1 MFGYRRHSFKTVF
14 ELLSAIRANPG
25 DLTTLLGIQELLI
38 SEIILAEERVR
49 ENKTKARLGHGGT
62 SEYFSARAKS
72 LQNTIYYWKMFGD
85 AIAFLY
91 LDRFALKHVHYN
103 THNLNPKQSAG
114 FISGSVGF
122 ERELEVVRSLLG
134 AGHPCVLTDLTNT
147 IRYGDVC
154 VLHGPD
160 PMLIEVKASKAKG
173 RRRGRQRKNLEK
185 LSEFYGTDELDG
197 LRGLS
202 RVRRVA
208 THTECKTFGAA
219 FNRCIN
225 AAYHAGHAVVSP
237 EEGVYYIAVVKARNP
252 LSEIF
257 EHVKAN
263 EPWVFLPNTLKS
275 DRMWAPYYP
284 FTLLIDSRR
293 APYDFILGRLVI
305 VVILDTAVIKKRIG
319 EMGYVPEIVLE
330 SESPVRARTTDMK
343 GEARIS
349 QHLLLRAALEAVSLE
364 WIIRVGLKTFERA
377 ASIAASGEE
386 KRDLWDA

>member
-1 MFGYRRHSFKTVF
+1 M
-14 ELLSAIRANPG
+14 LSAIRATPG
-25 DLTTLLGIQELLI
+25 DLTKLLGIQELLI
-38 SEIILAEERVR
+38 SEITLAEERVR
-49 ENKTKARLGHGGT
+49 ENKKKARFGHGGT

-72 LQNTIYYWKMFGD
+72 LQNAIYYWKMFGD

-103 THNLNPKQSAG
+103 IHNLNPKQDAG
-114 FISGSVGF
+114 FIRGSVGF
-122 ERELEVVRSLLG
+122 ERELEVVRSLLD

-147 IRYGDVC
+147 IRHGDVC

-160 PMLIEVKASKAKG
+160 PMLIEVKVSKAKG
-173 RRRGRQRKNLEK
+173 RRLGRQRKSLKK

-208 THTECKTFGAA
+208 THTECKTYGAA

-237 EEGVYYIAVVKARNP
+237 EEGVYYIAVVNARIP
-252 LSEIF
+252 ISEIF
-257 EHVKAN
+257 EHVKAD
-263 EPWVFLPNTLKS
+263 EPWVFLLNTLKS
-275 DRMWAPYYP
+275 DQMWAPYYP
-284 FTLLIDSRR
+284 FTLLIDTRR
-293 APYDFILGRLVI
+293 ALYDFILGRLFI
-305 VVILDTAVIKKRIG
+305 VVLLDTAVIKKRIG
-319 EMGYVPEIVLE
+319 EMGYVPEIIRE

-364 WIIRVGLKTFERA
+364 WIVRVGLQAFERGA
-377 ASIAASGEE
+377 RTATNGEE
-386 KRDLWDA
+386 KRGLLDA